1 MKFISIDKV
10 KPNMILDMDIRSFNG
25 KILYEKGTILDEQKI
40 KIIKNN
46 GIFKIPIKNISNEKK
61 LNSYIHT
68 TISKELLEKSF
79 LKTKKIFETLMN
91 TGELNMSEVEEVTAE
106 IINEMSNNFSDKIFV
121 PLKKLKSYD
130 DYLFSH
136 SLNVMILSALIAL
149 DMGVKDDELY
159 EIALSGILHDVG
171 KTKIPLEI
179 LNAPRK
185 LSSDEFEFVKNHVI
199 YTKEIL
205 ENSGYN
211 DKRVI
216 EGSIEHHER
225 FDGTGYIFKKKGKDI
240 SLYGRILALSDVYDA
255 LTSKRSYKDP
265 WSPYKTISY
274 ILSHVNKDF
283 DPDIAQNLINSLGL
297 FPPGMSVMLNDNSKG
312 IIIGTNRNNKM
323 KPIVKVNNDI
333 IDLNEEKNIRIVKI
347 LDYQPIDDF

>member
-185 LSSDEFEFVKNHVI
+185 LSS
-199 YTKEIL
+199 
-205 ENSGYN
+205 
-211 DKRVI
+211 
-216 EGSIEHHER
+216 
-225 FDGTGYIFKKKGKDI
+225 
-240 SLYGRILALSDVYDA
+240 
-255 LTSKRSYKDP
+255 
-265 WSPYKTISY
+265 
-274 ILSHVNKDF
+274 
-283 DPDIAQNLINSLGL
+283 
-297 FPPGMSVMLNDNSKG
+297 
-312 IIIGTNRNNKM
+312 
-323 KPIVKVNNDI
+323 
-333 IDLNEEKNIRIVKI
+333 
-347 LDYQPIDDF
+347 